1 MKKSTINHLE
11 ELYKDE
17 IDSHYLKKAINNINI
32 STLKIKDL
40 EDKRK
45 LSDKYT
51 KYNQD
56 NILKVKNS
64 LLFNNNIKKNSININ
79 LFKSK
84 EKIDNLFDNSNS
96 EESQKKKEIIYD
108 SKIKK
113 RNKIITLKVS
123 KTFKNCGDN
132 INKAQLL
139 LFNKGNN
146 KHSVKPLKK
155 STTKNC
161 LTSKRGKF
169 YQSSKKHKRLR
180 DKEKEKEKENDY
192 PFKNENCNLIKNK
205 KTFYK
210 PSNSNNKLLWLT
222 KNNIIS
228 AFKTENYGDNKEN
241 INKYYDKDKDNL
253 NYDLNSVKKRAKSNN
268 IKNFKNNLN
277 NISIKNKRI
286 ISTRDKSKPD
296 NDTDKNKN
304 KPKIIYDT
312 DNEVENNI
320 LCLLDKSFKKKNS
333 VVNIK
338 KNKHY
343 STQEILNDNILQ
355 NFNISLDNKK
365 KSIEIGK
372 ITNFDSISIIKK
384 TEFYDINNINN
395 EIEDDFLKRNNEK
408 NNTQFKNISSQKV
421 ASFEYKEDEN
431 ENEVNNYYNNV
442 IINSN
447 NKTLKNKRKN
457 KFIIY
462 NNINYYKN
470 TKRED
475 NDLEDKRNNNNID
488 NEDKDTK
495 NDNKNSF
502 SNFSKRCYNS
512 FFNCCFLKD

>member
-1 MKKSTINHLE
+1 M
-11 ELYKDE
+11 
-17 IDSHYLKKAINNINI
+17 
-32 STLKIKDL
+32 
-40 EDKRK
+40 
-45 LSDKYT
+45 
-51 KYNQD
+51 
-56 NILKVKNS
+56 
-64 LLFNNNIKKNSININ
+64 
-79 LFKSK
+79 
-84 EKIDNLFDNSNS
+84 
-96 EESQKKKEIIYD
+96 
-108 SKIKK
+108 
-113 RNKIITLKVS
+113 
-123 KTFKNCGDN
+123 
-132 INKAQLL
+132 
-139 LFNKGNN
+139 
-146 KHSVKPLKK
+146 
-155 STTKNC
+155 
-161 LTSKRGKF
+161 
-169 YQSSKKHKRLR
+169 R